1 MKKKS
6 VNIKVAPNDTKTPS
20 FTNVKE
26 VITVTNDELFEDVF
40 YKSDST
46 HIPEKKDIAR
56 CYRSNFKLKTKKEA
70 EKIIKEKKIA
80 ISEEDKNAD
89 FFVYNERTNG
99 LVPFKKNDYLMY
111 EHEYLTFD
119 GTNYITR
126 DNDGNEIGRF

>member
-1 MKKKS
+1 MKRRVKIQES
-6 VNIKVAPNDTKTPS
+6 WDTTKIPS

-26 VITVTNDELFEDVF
+26 VITVTNDELLVDIF

-46 HIPEKKDIAR
+46 HIPKKKDIAR
-56 CYRSNFKLKTKKEA
+56 CYRTDFTLKNKKEA
-70 EKIIKEKKIA
+70 KILVKENA
-80 ISEEDKNAD
+80 ILISPKHENVD
-89 FFVYNERTNG
+89 FFVYNERTNE

-119 GTNYITR
+119 GKNYITY